1 MAVDTEEGSVFDQL
15 TAPREDADTDAGNTD
30 EGNTD
35 TDSENNEDTGEAGD
49 EHTGDTENSGEAEGA
64 AGSEQA
70 GEGEGEG
77 TPETFQV
84 KVNGEMQDVTMDDL
98 TKNYSLG
105 VAAQGKM
112 QEAAH
117 LHKQATEFIKALKSN
132 PLSILTDERLGLN
145 FDEVVAAYTEQK
157 TAYEGMSPEQRELQ
171 ASQRRL
177 AQFEADK
184 KARDAQDQETFLAQ
198 QAAQVT
204 QQIDSAIEVAGL
216 PNNTFVFNRYIEY
229 MTTAGE
235 KGIEVTP
242 AALSQL
248 VQEDYQEAI
257 CKTAPADLINL
268 LGDKVK
274 DIRKY
279 EVDNLKNDNRAAD
292 KKDTGKKPTKQK
304 VDDSPKSLEDFKDS
318 LGIFG

>member
-1 MAVDTEEGSVFDQL
+1 
-15 TAPREDADTDAGNTD
+15 
-30 EGNTD
+30 
-35 TDSENNEDTGEAGD
+35 
-49 EHTGDTENSGEAEGA
+49 
-64 AGSEQA
+64 
-70 GEGEGEG
+70 
-77 TPETFQV
+77 
-84 KVNGEMQDVTMDDL
+84 
-98 TKNYSLG
+98 
-105 VAAQGKM
+105 
-112 QEAAH
+112 
-117 LHKQATEFIKALKSN
+117 
-132 PLSILTDERLGLN
+132 
-145 FDEVVAAYTEQK
+145 
-157 TAYEGMSPEQRELQ
+157 MSPEQRELQ

-198 QAAQVT
+198 QAEQVT

-257 CKTAPADLINL
+257 SEMLGKTAPADLINL

-292 KKDTGKKPTKQK
+292 KKDTGKKPTKKKTETEPQ
-304 VDDSPKSLEDFKDS
+304 SLEDFKDS